1 MTEIPEMKL
10 TKFTFPFIAAIL
22 AANVVTAQN
31 YQAIH
36 GSSYA
41 GSLGPSNNPSSI
53 VHVPYSWDVTPFAVQ
68 AKQSTNAIIVKNFSL
83 LSGPKNALV
92 YGVNGTEKR
101 YAYTNQNIRLL
112 NTRIRVNPKAAIA
125 FGANIR
131 SYSFLKTDKYS
142 WQDTIQNARG
152 FFSINTNSVPLS
164 AEVAGSA
171 WAEVYGTYAQT
182 LKDDGNYI
190 LNGGI
195 TLKLVRGLGGAYAN
209 LKDLDYAVKV
219 NNAAQ
224 RAYLLANG
232 LLQYGYSNNFDTIN
246 NNSNAASNRKAFL
259 RNTFSRITADI
270 GAEYILPSG
279 DEEESEYSYDT
290 KIGVSIMDIGST
302 KYSYSK
308 NSRIIQAG
316 KANVTDSVL
325 QSKFNNISSIEDL
338 NDSLADVA
346 ASANGVAGDFFV
358 NLPTRLII
366 NIDKHLTENFYLNGE
381 LTLPLTAPGSDTDNK
396 IPVRDMNLLAL
407 TPRWETKTLGVYMP
421 VLVSN
426 RGQFWVG
433 GAFKAG
439 PLLLGVHNWANVF
452 SKNKIQRGGL
462 YLALTFRPGKKHDK
476 ESRTKNDKL
485 PRKLRQSLDCPKF

>member
-1 MTEIPEMKL
+1 MKL
-10 TKFTFPFIAAIL
+10 TKLILPAFVVFISVNSIR
-22 AANVVTAQN
+22 AQN

-53 VHVPYSWDVTPFAVQ
+53 VHVPYSWDITPLAVQ
-68 AKQSTNAIIVKNFSL
+68 LKHTTNAITVKNFSL

-101 YAYTNQNIRLL
+101 YAYANQNIRLL
-112 NTRIRVNPKAAIA
+112 NTRIRLNPKSAIA

-131 SYSFLKTDKYS
+131 SYTYLKTDKYS
-142 WQDTIQNARG
+142 WQDTVQTAKD
-152 FFSINTNSVPLS
+152 FFSINTNSTPLS
-164 AEVAGSA
+164 AEVASSA
-171 WAEVYGTYAQT
+171 WVEVYGTYAQT
-182 LKDDGNYI
+182 IKDDGNYI
-190 LNGGI
+190 LNGGV
-195 TLKLVRGLGGAYAN
+195 TLKLVKGLGGAYAN

-224 RAYLLANG
+224 KAYLLANG
-232 LLQYGYSNNFDTIN
+232 LLQYGYSNNFDTID
-246 NNSNAASNRKAFL
+246 NNSNAASNRKAFFQ
-259 RNTFSRITADI
+259 RTFSRITADI

-279 DEEESEYSYDT
+279 DEEESEFSYDM
-290 KIGVSIMDIGST
+290 KIGISIMDIGST
-302 KYSYSK
+302 KYTYSK
-308 NSRIIQAG
+308 NSRILQAG
-316 KANVTDSVL
+316 KANVTDSLL

-346 ASANGVAGDFFV
+346 ASINSISGDFFV
-358 NLPTRLII
+358 SQPTRLIV
-366 NIDKHLTENFYLNGE
+366 NIDKHLTNNFFLNGE

-396 IPVRDMNLLAL
+396 IPVRDMNLLAF
-407 TPRWETKTLGVYMP
+407 TPRWETKTLGIYMP
-421 VLVSN
+421 VLIN
-426 RGQFWVG
+426 NKGQFWVG

-452 SKNKIQRGGL
+452 AKNKIQRGGM

-476 ESRTKNDKL
+476 ESRTQNEKL

>member
-1 MTEIPEMKL
+1 VL
-10 TKFTFPFIAAIL
+10 T
-22 AANVVTAQN
+22 VTLTSAQN

-53 VHVPYSWDVTPFAVQ
+53 VHVPYSWDITPFAIQ
-68 AKQSTNAIIVKNFSL
+68 AKQSTNAIVVKSFSL
-83 LSGPKNALV
+83 LSGPKNPLI

-112 NTRIRVNPKAAIA
+112 NTRIRINPKSAIA
-125 FGANIR
+125 FGINVR
-131 SYSFLKTDKYS
+131 SYSYLKTNKYS
-142 WQDTIQNARG
+142 WQDTVQTAKD
-152 FFSINTNSVPLS
+152 FFSINTNSLPLS
-164 AEVAGSA
+164 AEVAASA

-182 LKDDGNYI
+182 IKDDGNYI
-190 LNGGI
+190 LNAGI
-195 TLKLVRGLGGAYAN
+195 TLKVVRGLGGAYAN
-209 LKDLDYAVKV
+209 LKDLDYVVKV
-219 NNAAQ
+219 NTATQ
-224 RAYLLANG
+224 KAYLLANG

-246 NNSNAASNRKAFL
+246 NSGNAASNRKAFFQ
-259 RNTFSRITADI
+259 RTFSRITADI

-279 DEEESEYSYDT
+279 DEEGSEYSYDT

-302 KYSYSK
+302 KYTYSK
-308 NSRIIQAG
+308 NSRIVQAG

-325 QSKFNNISSIEDL
+325 QSKFKNINSFEDL

-346 ASANGVAGDFFV
+346 GSIRNPDGNFFIQQ
-358 NLPTRLII
+358 PTRLII
-366 NIDKHLTENFYLNGE
+366 NVDRYLAKNIFINGE
-381 LTLPLTAPGSDTDNK
+381 LTLPLTASGPETDNK
-396 IPVRDMNLLAL
+396 LLVRDMNLLAL

-421 VLVSN
+421 VLISN
-426 RGQFWVG
+426 TGQFWVG

-462 YLALTFRPGKKHDK
+462 YLALTFRPGKKHDS
-476 ESRTKNDKL
+476 ESRTKGEKL
-485 PRKLRQSLDCPKF
+485 PRKLRQSLDCPKL